1 MANKQKTVWSNI
13 IIKSVT
19 ENKIYENVDMDNDGT
34 NDFVPKSFRENKV
47 MTRLRDRFRDFRML
61 KVKEIDQFKKE
72 IDTLKTEIKVFK
84 QGIPEGSIS
93 CKLSM
98 LHFREKENFNKEI
111 VRLKEEIKRLEMKP
125 EITSILQSD
134 QQLRIETQNVRKLE
148 QEIEKV
154 TDEIFTER
162 RKFNKEL
169 ETNKSK
175 RNLQLEK
182 ALEQSKKETEIERT
196 HYDAVVEKNKRLLE
210 MVNNEKL
217 KTKNLENKLCDMTAL
232 YESLLETTY

>member
-1 MANKQKTVWSNI
+1 MTDKQKTVWSNI
-13 IIKSVT
+13 IIKAVT
-19 ENKIYENVDMDNDGT
+19 ENKIYENVDMDNDDA

-47 MTRLRDRFRDFRML
+47 MTRLRDRFRSFKML

-72 IDTLKTEIKVFK
+72 INTLKTEIKDFK
-84 QGIPEGSIS
+84 QGIPQRTNS
-93 CKLSM
+93 CELSM

-111 VRLKEEIKRLEMKP
+111 GRLKEEIKRLEMKP
-125 EITSILQSD
+125 EITSILQSE
-134 QQLRIETQNVRKLE
+134 QQLQIETQNVRKLE
-148 QEIEKV
+148 QKIKKV
-154 TDEIFTER
+154 TEQIFTE
-162 RKFNKEL
+162 KTNFNVEL

-196 HYDAVVEKNKRLLE
+196 YYGAVVEKNKRLLE
-210 MVNNEKL
+210 TINNEKL
-217 KTKNLENKLCDMTAL
+217 KIKSLENKLNDMTAL

>member
-1 MANKQKTVWSNI
+1 
-13 IIKSVT
+13 
-19 ENKIYENVDMDNDGT
+19 
-34 NDFVPKSFRENKV
+34 
-47 MTRLRDRFRDFRML
+47 
-61 KVKEIDQFKKE
+61 
-72 IDTLKTEIKVFK
+72 
-84 QGIPEGSIS
+84 
-93 CKLSM
+93 M

>member
-1 MANKQKTVWSNI
+1 MTDKQKTVWSNI
-13 IIKSVT
+13 IIKAVT
-19 ENKIYENVDMDNDGT
+19 ENKIYENVDMNNDDA

-47 MTRLRDRFRDFRML
+47 MTRLRDRFRSFKML

-72 IDTLKTEIKVFK
+72 INTLKTEIKDFK
-84 QGIPEGSIS
+84 QGIPQRTNS
-93 CKLSM
+93 CELSM

-111 VRLKEEIKRLEMKP
+111 GRLKEEIKRLEMKP
-125 EITSILQSD
+125 EITSILQSE
-134 QQLRIETQNVRKLE
+134 QQLQIETQNVRKLE
-148 QEIEKV
+148 QKIKKV
-154 TDEIFTER
+154 TEQIFTE
-162 RKFNKEL
+162 KTNFNVEL

-196 HYDAVVEKNKRLLE
+196 YYGAVVEKNKRLLE
-210 MVNNEKL
+210 TINNEKL
-217 KTKNLENKLCDMTAL
+217 KTKNLENKLADITAL